1 MNGIKGNLEDFVKEK
16 NFFRKRKF
24 KKIVKSNSNGNIIG
38 NDLYRIFSFRK
49 NKNISSKQNNELTNS
64 NSSFMKKIKEFFHE
78 VKKEISK
85 VKWPSRKDMV
95 KYTITTVL
103 FVIFFALLFF
113 I

>member
-1 MNGIKGNLEDFVKEK
+1 
-16 NFFRKRKF
+16 
-24 KKIVKSNSNGNIIG
+24 
-38 NDLYRIFSFRK
+38 
-49 NKNISSKQNNELTNS
+49 
-64 NSSFMKKIKEFFHE
+64 MKKIKEFFHE

-113 I
+113 ALDLIIAFIKSLGV